1 MLRSRARADRRKLRT
16 LFKNLSRLRSERQVS
31 LTEVSIPGSTRK
43 PTPLERKWS
52 SVEEIINA
60 PSGKDESKVRIFD
73 QVVESPAFVRPEKS
87 VPSKETPTLGRKT
100 SVMDAVT
107 GMDTIISSTGNL
119 TAEEIFLLQK
129 LTCTMVWAKQPSTKA
144 AAEVLAR
151 LRKLEPHPRLLKLL
165 TPYAWKFLW
174 AMETEEIP
182 SSRSRQIGDLMVK
195 AGVDMTEE
203 QEIAYVGGLFWSDS
217 RDRAIKRWLG
227 LVKRIPSPAVWNL
240 GVRMYSLERNPEK
253 AVLVIEKMFKTL
265 GYTEHKTWIP
275 VIMAYNHIHEG
286 KKAWHTY
293 ERMLKCAEKNGERI
307 TAKQF
312 DNLAMSFLDNY
323 NPAMGLEVYKH
334 MVFAGHNAL
343 DRQQTETYQNL
354 SEAVQAAQQQTVDPE
369 SLNALSLNAIK
380 NLPPRVAN
388 RYFYSGWMLNL
399 MRMGRTDLAW
409 FLVADVMH
417 SQQFPPDSIHCNW
430 VIQGF
435 LQENKVELAE
445 HIAEE
450 MISERLNQI
459 ESGRKRKGLP
469 ATTGAAWGGKWK
481 KPMMTETPPD
491 EEEKILVAPATVQTF
506 SILMQFYSRRKFM
519 DRISPLYQK
528 MLECDI
534 PTNAYIMNHFLY
546 ALFRMRDML
555 RLANAFE
562 TMVRE
567 ARVLPDFESFTIM
580 WTAMWRH
587 HTEPHH
593 MSTEFLTPRELW
605 KLTLRHLP
613 KRTEENEGSMKDVWY
628 AIIKCFLLVRDLEG
642 ALLALHAG
650 TTLWR
655 MKIDQTVTQEVAFGV
670 LRARPWDPAVT
681 RGRPRIDAGTVV
693 VSVANVLQLGRDI
706 MQRRGRKRGPV
717 DPAPRKRG
725 LIFDADEGTLES
737 LTSIL
742 MREMGM
748 STLVQDE
755 LRRAR
760 KDMGLENVRLEGIEA
775 IFVIS

>member
-31 LTEVSIPGSTRK
+31 LTEVSIPGSVK
-43 PTPLERKWS
+43 ESTPPERKWI

-60 PSGKDESKVRIFD
+60 PLGKDESKVRIF
-73 QVVESPAFVRPEKS
+73 QEVS
-87 VPSKETPTLGRKT
+87 VPETEIPTSKRKT
-100 SVMDAVT
+100 SVIDAVT
-107 GMDTIISSTGNL
+107 GMDTIFSSAENL
-119 TAEEIFLLQK
+119 TDEEIFLLRK
-129 LTCTMVWAKQPSTKA
+129 LTTAMVWAKEPSTKA

-151 LRKLEPHPRLLKLL
+151 LRKLEPHPQLLRLL

-174 AMETEEIP
+174 AMETEDIP
-182 SSRSRQIGDLMVK
+182 SSRSRQVGDLMVK

-217 RDRAIKRWLG
+217 RDRAIKRWEG
-227 LVKRIPSPAVWNL
+227 LVKRIPSLAVWNL
-240 GVRMYSLERNPEK
+240 GVRIFSLERNPEK
-253 AVLVIEKMFKTL
+253 AVQVIEKMIKTL

-275 VIMAYNHIHEG
+275 IVMAYNHIHEG

-293 ERMLKCAEKNGERI
+293 QRMLKCAEKNGERI

-312 DNLAMSFLDNY
+312 DSLAMSFLDNY
-323 NPAMGLEVYKH
+323 NPLMGLEVYKH

-354 SEAVQAAQQQTVDPE
+354 SEAVQAAQQQSVDPE
-369 SLNALSLNAIK
+369 SLNALSLDAIK
-380 NLPPRVAN
+380 NLPPKVAN

-435 LQENKVELAE
+435 LQENKIEQAE
-445 HIAEE
+445 RIAEE

-459 ESGRKRKGLP
+459 EMGRK
-469 ATTGAAWGGKWK
+469 K
-481 KPMMTETPPD
+481 KASP
-491 EEEKILVAPATVQTF
+491 EEIEKILVAPATIQTF

-534 PTNAYIMNHFLY
+534 PSNAYIMNHLLY

-555 RLANAFE
+555 RLADAFE
-562 TMVRE
+562 AMVRE
-567 ARVLPDFESFTIM
+567 ARVPPDFESFTIM

-587 HTEPHH
+587 HTEPHQK
-593 MSTEFLTPRELW
+593 STEFLTPRELW
-605 KLTLRHLP
+605 KLTMEHLP
-613 KRTEENEGSMKDVWY
+613 KRTEDAEGSMKDIWY
-628 AIIKCFLLVRDLEG
+628 AIIKCLLLVRDLEG

-650 TTLWR
+650 TTLWC
-655 MKIDQTVTQEVAFGV
+655 MEIDQTVTQEVAFGV

-706 MQRRGRKRGPV
+706 MQRRGRKRGHV
-717 DPAPRKRG
+717 DSAPRRRG

-742 MREMGM
+742 VREMGM
-748 STLVQDE
+748 STLIQDE
-755 LRRAR
+755 LKRAR
-760 KDMGLENVRLEGIEA
+760 RDMGLENVRLEGLEA
-775 IFVIS
+775 IL